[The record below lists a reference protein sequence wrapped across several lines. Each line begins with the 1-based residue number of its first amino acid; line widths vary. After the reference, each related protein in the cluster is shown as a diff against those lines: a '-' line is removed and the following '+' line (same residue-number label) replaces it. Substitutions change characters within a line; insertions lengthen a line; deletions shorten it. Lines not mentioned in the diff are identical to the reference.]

1 MRFQR
6 LQIPAY
12 GPFTNLELAFP
23 ARENDLHVFYGKNEA
38 GKSSLLRAIRDMLF
52 GIHGQSPDDFV
63 HDYKDMRLGG
73 EITNRAG
80 DQLSFQRRK
89 GNKNTLLDG
98 SGNALPDH
106 ALRPFLGTIEQGFF
120 STMFGLG
127 SSQLRE
133 GARQILG
140 GDGDLGKALFSASL
154 GGTPVQRVLDALVA
168 ESEKLFKGRG
178 TSNVTIRPAAKRYS
192 ELLKQSR
199 EAVVA
204 AEVWDELNRKL
215 DAENT
220 RKALLEAQI
229 VEHEVDLLWVSRCE
243 DALPCVS
250 RFNEEERLLRDLPV
264 LPAVAS
270 DFVERAKTARAA
282 VGDASRKVSELSAQ
296 IARDQ
301 VKLDGCATAP
311 EVLAM
316 EDELDGL
323 HQDLGAYRARKESL
337 ANLQSRLAGI
347 EPALRSG
354 MQSLEIH
361 GDFEVMEGL
370 RLGSAARLG
379 LEAAA
384 QGLIDAEDRHAA
396 SLKKA
401 EELTAAIKKH
411 ETKLQ
416 SEPEADLEPLRAA
429 LATAAEAMEANKT
442 LDATRA
448 TVDSLTRKAE
458 EEHSWVYGAPQ
469 DLEAA
474 SRLPVPAQA
483 TLRKYR
489 ERFSELERDIK
500 AATKKISDEES
511 ALNKLGG
518 DLTRMERRG
527 ELPTE
532 DSLRVARDHR
542 DQGWQLVLKDWK
554 GGGADEQLDPDLPLE
569 EAFPRSIQAA
579 DKISDQL
586 RNDADTVAQ
595 AQEKRLQIQSSQD
608 LIKETEVQAAR
619 LQTEKEECQTA
630 WVQEWAPAGISPRSP
645 AEMEEWRESW
655 IQFRET
661 LTKLRDAEGSVTSK
675 AEQIQQ
681 AVDALKAFSGAAG
694 PHSFPVILAAA
705 KAALQKGEEATGRRK
720 LIAEQLEKQRDELE
734 DQGNKSAAIFAEI
747 QTARTDWQARS
758 QSAGLAADT
767 APAIGRSL
775 LRERTDLTARFDQW
789 KECSEEAKTLAG
801 LIDAYETKVSERAAA
816 LRIAADSTEARE
828 AALWKIL
835 SAARTAQSAHDHIAS
850 QIAEAKE
857 NLTQAR
863 EEEDSASKILREL
876 MSLAQV
882 SAVEEL
888 EPLLAALERKAAIQE
903 RLDDIRDTLGGLAR
917 GQTVEEF
924 VGLVQAEDADALPQR
939 KIRLDSLRTEK
950 KAELVTVQA
959 GLNDLNKQRE
969 DLARA
974 GDTAADLR
982 QQAESELAT
991 LRRDASQ
998 FIRLR
1003 LAAHFLRSQIEQF
1016 REQNQAPLLE
1026 KSGQVFQQIT
1036 KGAFGGLAA
1045 EFNADDVPVLV
1056 GSRAGGGNVPLDGM
1070 SDGTR
1075 DQLYLALRLAALDR
1089 HLEEHEPMPLIL
1101 DDLLITFDNDRT
1113 RAILP
1118 QLADLSKR
1126 TQVFLFTHHEHLV
1139 ELCRETLGEGK
1150 FQLHALSCRG
1160 DS

>member
-23 ARENDLHVFYGKNEA
+23 SGEHDLHVFYGKNEA

-52 GIHGQSPDDFV
+52 GIHGQSTDDFL
-63 HDYKDMRLGG
+63 HDYKKMLLAG

-98 SGNALPDH
+98 TGNALPDH

-133 GARQILG
+133 GAQQILG

-199 EAVVA
+199 ESVVA
-204 AEVWDELNRKL
+204 AEFWDELNRKL
-215 DAENT
+215 DAENS
-220 RKALLEAQI
+220 RKALLEAEI
-229 VEHEVDLLWVSRCE
+229 AEHEVDLLWVSRCE

-250 RFNEEERLLRDLPV
+250 RFNEEERLLRE
-264 LPAVAS
+264 LPALPEVAS
-270 DFVERAKTARAA
+270 DYVERAKTARAA

-296 IARDQ
+296 IARDEA
-301 VKLDGCATAP
+301 KLDGCATAP

-323 HQDLGAYRARKESL
+323 HQDLGAYRTRKESL
-337 ANLQSRLAGI
+337 ANLQSKLAGI
-347 EPALRSG
+347 EPSLRSG

-384 QGLIDAEDRHAA
+384 QALIDAEDRHAA
-396 SLKKA
+396 SLKRA
-401 EELTAAIKKH
+401 EELTAAIDKH

-429 LATAAEAMEANKT
+429 LATAAEAMDANKT
-442 LDATRA
+442 LEATRSTVA
-448 TVDSLTRKAE
+448 TLTRKVE
-458 EEHSWVYGAPQ
+458 EEHSRVYGAPQ
-469 DLEAA
+469 DLEAT
-474 SRLPVPAQA
+474 SRLQVPAQA

-489 ERFSELERDIK
+489 ERFSDLERDIK
-500 AATKKISDEES
+500 DAAKKISDEES
-511 ALNKLGG
+511 ALTKLEG

-542 DQGWQLVLKDWK
+542 DHGWQLVLKDWK

-569 EAFPRSIQAA
+569 EAFPRSVQAA

-586 RNDADTVAQ
+586 RDDADTVAQ

-608 LIKETEVQAAR
+608 LIKETEAQAAR

-655 IQFRET
+655 IQFREN
-661 LTKLRDAEGSVTSK
+661 LAKLRDAEGSVTSK

-681 AVDALKAFSGAAG
+681 AVDALKAFSGAGG
-694 PHSFPVILAAA
+694 PHSFPVMLAAA
-705 KAALQKGEEATGRRK
+705 KAALQKGEEATGRHK

-747 QTARTDWQARS
+747 QTARTDWQERS

-775 LRERTDLTARFDQW
+775 LRERTDLIARFDQW

-801 LIDAYETKVSERAAA
+801 LIDAYETKVSERAAV
-816 LRIAADSTEARE
+816 LKIAAESTEARE

-857 NLTQAR
+857 DLTRAR
-863 EEEDSASKILREL
+863 EEEDSASKILRGL

-888 EPLLAALERKAAIQE
+888 EPLLAALERRAAIQE

-1036 KGAFGGLAA
+1036 QGAFQGLAA
-1045 EFNADDVPVLV
+1045 EFNDDDVPVLV
-1056 GSRAGGGNVPLDGM
+1056 GSRAGGGNVPVDGM

-1113 RAILP
+1113 KAILP

-1139 ELCRETLGEGK
+1139 DLCRETLGESG
-1150 FQLHALSCRG
+1150 FQLHAMACRG
-1160 DS
+1160 